1 MFHTVIRE
9 MTSSCKKSKQMQT
22 VKVTGGTKTLI
33 TDRKSEYLTSTR
45 VREYSSQCESQC
57 KNQRTDKLY
66 FGNGT
71 KLTVE
76 TGKSFLCLNDFRL

>member
-9 MTSSCKKSKQMQT
+9 TTSSCKKSKQMQT

-57 KNQRTDKLY
+57 ESQCDESEDRQTLFWQRNQTHCRD
-66 FGNGT
+66 
-71 KLTVE
+71 
-76 TGKSFLCLNDFRL
+76 R

>member
-9 MTSSCKKSKQMQT
+9 TTSSCKKSKQMQT

-57 KNQRTDKLY
+57 DESEDRQTLFWQRNQTHCRD
-66 FGNGT
+66 
-71 KLTVE
+71 
-76 TGKSFLCLNDFRL
+76 R